1 MIVHQILYGK
11 RMKLKITVEQEGSAM
26 RTRTCLEYEGRIGP
40 GYSRNHNYNDN
51 NSPAAVLCAARSRLR
66 AAGRC
71 GQAGGCSAATASCS
85 SVEAGAAGR

>member
-1 MIVHQILYGK
+1 
-11 RMKLKITVEQEGSAM
+11 MKLKITVDQEGSAM

-71 GQAGGCSAATASCS
+71 GLAGGCSAAGCS